1 MIWFGKFVNRDCLNQ
16 KPTYNDSYN
25 GEVAMKNILVIEDD
39 EPLLEITIKLLNTY
53 GYQAT
58 GTTDSIAGLQQARE
72 HAPDLVLCDLM
83 LPGLD
88 GFGVLKILRNEA
100 TTANIPFIFMSA
112 KTERAAVR
120 QGMELGADDYVTK
133 PFTPSELLAAV
144 NTRLQKHDRMEER
157 TKQKLNELRE
167 RITFALPHE
176 IRTPLNAIIGFSDL
190 LVAGATVMEPT
201 QIADAGQRINR
212 SAWRLW
218 RLVENYLIFAQIEL
232 FKSHEEARQSLF
244 NTFTEHPRQA
254 IEEEVL
260 RVAHDANRQGD
271 LSLDLEKGPRLP
283 IAENFLR
290 KIVQEIAGNAFKF
303 SEPGNCVSI
312 SGALCDHGYCLEIR
326 DEGRGM
332 APQQIAEVGA
342 YMQFDRIVY
351 EQQGAGLGLA
361 IARDLTELHG
371 GKLLITSLPER
382 GTTLSITLATSPAF
396 NAHTDELA

>member
-1 MIWFGKFVNRDCLNQ
+1 
-16 KPTYNDSYN
+16 
-25 GEVAMKNILVIEDD
+25 MKNILVIEDD

-371 GKLLITSLPER
+371 GELLINSRPDKGTTVSISLPA
-382 GTTLSITLATSPAF
+382 SA
-396 NAHTDELA
+396 DQ

>member
-371 GKLLITSLPER
+371 GELLINSRPDKGTTVSISLPA
-382 GTTLSITLATSPAF
+382 SA
-396 NAHTDELA
+396 DQ